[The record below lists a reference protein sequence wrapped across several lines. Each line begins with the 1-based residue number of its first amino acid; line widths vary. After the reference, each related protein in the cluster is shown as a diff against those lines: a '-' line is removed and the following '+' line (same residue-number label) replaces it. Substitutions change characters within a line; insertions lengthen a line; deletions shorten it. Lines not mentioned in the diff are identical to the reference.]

1 MQPPVDP
8 PGDLPDVVDPSDADR
23 SAVLREPSAGV
34 QVQDMLMDTLRAL
47 LNAARGTVH
56 LLGK

>member
-1 MQPPVDP
+1 MQPPDYL
-8 PGDLPDVVDPSDADR
+8 PGDLPDVVDPSDADH
-23 SAVLREPSAGV
+23 SGV